1 MISSSE
7 HPEDPRTTSSELP
20 GIPDSGPKPHV
31 TADSTVATESS
42 PRLTWATESRNR
54 RTLDIDQLDA
64 AGVVSE
70 ILAEDARVAA
80 AVAGSTPPRGP
91 GAPPV
96 PPNPRGG

>member
-80 AVAGSTPPRGP
+80 AVQACT
-91 GAPPV
+91 A
-96 PPNPRGG
+96 